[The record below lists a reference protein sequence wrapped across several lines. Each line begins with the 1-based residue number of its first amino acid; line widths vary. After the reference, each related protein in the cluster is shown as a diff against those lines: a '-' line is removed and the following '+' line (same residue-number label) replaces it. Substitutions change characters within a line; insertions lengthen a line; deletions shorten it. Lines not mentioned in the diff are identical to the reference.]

1 MPSAV
6 YRPSTDTGSLPAT
19 HTLLSWQ
26 TSKEKLWLHVYTS
39 CLSILLCFSK
49 NLANKRAQR
58 MLPSAKLLLSAGY
71 TENAWITM
79 CRYLDDLWGKQTFQ
93 DTLESLFLN
102 HTTAQDT
109 CGEHSIFFPRI
120 FVLLKTKVYT
130 KECSTSKKTLPG
142 FLMYFCRT
150 TSTWHS
156 AIKWLKFASEGE
168 QQRSLGGSEYR
179 GAHPA
184 EV

>member
-26 TSKEKLWLHVYTS
+26 TSKEKLWLRVYTS

-49 NLANKRAQR
+49 NLANQQARR
-58 MLPSAKLLLSAGY
+58 MLPSAKLLLSARY

-93 DTLESLFLN
+93 DTLESLFVSKLKKHVEN
-102 HTTAQDT
+102 
-109 CGEHSIFFPRI
+109 IPFFSPGYLFYSRQR
-120 FVLLKTKVYT
+120 FTQRNVQLQRKRFQVFS
-130 KECSTSKKTLPG
+130 CTSVGQPQPG
-142 FLMYFCRT
+142 TQPL
-150 TSTWHS
+150 SD
-156 AIKWLKFASEGE
+156 
-168 QQRSLGGSEYR
+168 
-179 GAHPA
+179 
-184 EV
+184 